1 MDKSDFENNFDFE
14 NIIFKKISIF
24 STKILIYIKEK
35 KKFMSKDTLNPN
47 SFCSE
52 KNKISLENVLKM
64 HSHILTK
71 YQL

>member
-1 MDKSDFENNFDFE
+1 MDKSDFENNFE
-14 NIIFKKISIF
+14 NFNFQYQNSHLHKR
-24 STKILIYIKEK
+24 E

-71 YQL
+71 HQL